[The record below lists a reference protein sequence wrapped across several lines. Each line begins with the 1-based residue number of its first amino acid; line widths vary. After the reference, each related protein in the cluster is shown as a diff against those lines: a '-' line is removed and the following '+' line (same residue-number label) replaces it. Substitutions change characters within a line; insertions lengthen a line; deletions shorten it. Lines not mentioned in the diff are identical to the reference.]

1 MKTRMSAIGV
11 ITVIAVLLSA
21 ATAAAQGNKPSA
33 PVTVTNTP
41 LPVTINSPLTVTG
54 TFSTAGTPAQLI
66 LRGIFE
72 EGSVNLADVEIL
84 GPRSYTLPAGYSR
97 LLVRHVSCR
106 AITAPG
112 QKVQIFLD
120 AEYQLPTVGGTMN
133 LIELIPDN
141 EIDGALPQARQVASA
156 AIYAFV
162 GITTPGGPA
171 MGDTL
176 RLSAQK
182 DGTTGT
188 GGVTCTVGG
197 ELFQ

>member
-1 MKTRMSAIGV
+1 MKSRVVAIGI
-11 ITVIAVLLSA
+11 ITGFAVLVFASA
-21 ATAAAQGNKPSA
+21 AAAQGNRPSA
-33 PVTVTNTP
+33 PVTVTNSP
-41 LPVTINSPLTVTG
+41 LPVTLESPLTVTG
-54 TFSTAGTPAQLI
+54 TLSLAGTPAQLI
-66 LRGIFE
+66 LQGSFE
-72 EGSVNLADVEIL
+72 EGSVNLVENIL

-106 AITAPG
+106 AITSPG

-120 AEYQLPTVGGTMN
+120 ADYQLPSVGGTMS
-133 LIELIPDN
+133 LVELIPDN
-141 EIDGALPQARQVASA
+141 LIDGVLPQGRQVASA
-156 AIYAFV
+156 EIYAFV
-162 GITTPGGPA
+162 GITTPGGPV

-182 DGTTGT
+182 DGNTGT

>member
-1 MKTRMSAIGV
+1 MKTRVSAIGV
-11 ITVIAVLLSA
+11 ITGFAVLVFASG
-21 ATAAAQGNKPSA
+21 AAAQGNKPSA

-41 LPVTINSPLTVTG
+41 LPVTLESPLTVTG
-54 TFSTAGTPAQLI
+54 TLSLAGTPAQLI

-72 EGSVNLADVEIL
+72 EGSVNLADVDIL

-106 AITAPG
+106 AITSPG

-120 AEYQLPTVGGTMN
+120 AEYQLPSVGGTMN

-141 EIDGALPQARQVASA
+141 VIDGVLPQGRQVAHA
-156 AIYAFV
+156 QIYAFV

-182 DGTTGT
+182 DGNTGT